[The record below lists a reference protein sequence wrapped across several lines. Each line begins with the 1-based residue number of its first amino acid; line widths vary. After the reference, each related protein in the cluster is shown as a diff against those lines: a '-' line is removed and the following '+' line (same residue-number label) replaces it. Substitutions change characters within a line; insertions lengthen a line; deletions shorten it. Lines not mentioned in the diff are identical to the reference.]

1 MWLYHISKFCFS
13 ALEYFV
19 TIWKNLKRCKMKK
32 LFIAVALVI
41 FTAVGCQQKEEPKS
55 GYQFPT
61 GPGGTVQ
68 SMDQEKMLKEVLAK
82 DPKNLNALINLGNM
96 MMDSS
101 RFSEAVDNY
110 QKALDI
116 DPKNTDVRVDMG
128 TCYKNVGKP
137 DIAVKQYRQALEV
150 NPKHL
155 HALKNLGIVYAYD
168 LHDSKEAVKAFEM
181 ALAVAPNDPDA
192 ERVKQELQKLKAAK

>member
-1 MWLYHISKFCFS
+1 
-13 ALEYFV
+13 
-19 TIWKNLKRCKMKK
+19 MKK
-32 LFIAVALVI
+32 LFIAFALVI
-41 FTAVGCQQKEEPKS
+41 FAVAGCQKEEPKS

-61 GPGGTVQ
+61 GPGGTAQ
-68 SMDQEKMLKEVLAK
+68 SIDQEKMLKEILSK

-101 RFSEAVDNY
+101 RFSEAVDAY

-128 TCYKNVGKP
+128 TCYKNMGKP
-137 DIAVKQYRQALEV
+137 DIAVKEYRQALEV

-155 HALKNLGIVYAYD
+155 HAIKNLGIVYAYD
-168 LHDSKEAVKAFEM
+168 LHDKKEAVKAFEK
-181 ALAVAPNDPDA
+181 ALEIAPNDPDA
-192 ERVKQELQKLKAAK
+192 ERVKQEIQKLKATQ

>member
-1 MWLYHISKFCFS
+1 M
-13 ALEYFV
+13 
-19 TIWKNLKRCKMKK
+19 RCEMKK
-32 LFIAVALVI
+32 LIVAVALVI
-41 FTAVGCQQKEEPKS
+41 ITSAGCQQKEEPKPQ
-55 GYQFPT
+55 YQFPT

-82 DPKNLNALINLGNM
+82 DPKNLNALISLGNM

-101 RFSEAVDNY
+101 RFSEAVDAY

-128 TCYKNVGKP
+128 TCYKNMGKP
-137 DIAVKQYRQALEV
+137 DIAVKEYLRALEI
-150 NPKHL
+150 NPKHM

-168 LHDSKEAVKAFEM
+168 LHDSKEAVKTFEK
-181 ALAVAPNDPDA
+181 ALATDPNDPDA
-192 ERVKQELQKLKAAK
+192 EKMKQEIQKLKAAK